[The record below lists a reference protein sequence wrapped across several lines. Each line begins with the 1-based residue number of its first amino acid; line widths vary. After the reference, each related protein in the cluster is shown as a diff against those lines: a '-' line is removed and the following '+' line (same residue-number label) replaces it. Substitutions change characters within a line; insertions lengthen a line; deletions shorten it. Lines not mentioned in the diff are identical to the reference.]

1 MKVANKFDCITS
13 AQRNICPIKLRT
25 YQFENRGRS
34 ARPRKCLNLTPLI
47 GYQFVNLINVAAALG
62 PEIVLTYPN
71 QKYRLSFVKLICGRI
86 ARPGLIHKKCGSD
99 LQNVFIRPTKTVF
112 IQPTKLCIQ
121 PPKVVHPIYKSMCAS
136 DLH

>member
-47 GYQFVNLINVAAALG
+47 GYHFVNLINVAAALG

-71 QKYRLSFVKLICGRI
+71 QKYRLSLVKLLCGRI
-86 ARPGLIHKKCGSD
+86 VLLDPDFSTKRSLWLHCQLHIDKICSYCVGRIKK
-99 LQNVFIRPTKTVF
+99 I
-112 IQPTKLCIQ
+112 
-121 PPKVVHPIYKSMCAS
+121 
-136 DLH
+136 